1 MSAPVQIPPT
11 IAMYEDEGDW
21 TVRVGAQDNA
31 KQIAQAVVPLL
42 AGLGARKLLL
52 ITPFDTKVYKFDSAS
67 AATEKPREKPASV
80 ATPARKPV
88 VFQDEGAPPSAE
100 DASAEFERFVEEEAA
115 AEKVRQ
121 EMERTAAADPQL
133 PAEEEEEAPAK
144 RGPGRPRKTEENIQP
159 SGTVCGRC
167 QGEGTIAGG
176 GACPVCR
183 GKGVIAKWGGRRR

>member
-42 AGLGARKLLL
+42 AGLGARKLFL
-52 ITPFDTKVYKFDSAS
+52 ITPFDTKVYKFDSPNGKAS
-67 AATEKPREKPASV
+67 HVSASSDTPR
-80 ATPARKPV
+80 TRKTV
-88 VFQDEGAPPSAE
+88 IADEGAPPTAE
-100 DASAEFERFVEEEAA
+100 DAASDFERFVEEEAA

-121 EMERTAAADPQL
+121 EMERTAAADPHL
-133 PAEEEEEAPAK
+133 PVEQEEEAPTK

-159 SGTVCGRC
+159 SGTACGRC